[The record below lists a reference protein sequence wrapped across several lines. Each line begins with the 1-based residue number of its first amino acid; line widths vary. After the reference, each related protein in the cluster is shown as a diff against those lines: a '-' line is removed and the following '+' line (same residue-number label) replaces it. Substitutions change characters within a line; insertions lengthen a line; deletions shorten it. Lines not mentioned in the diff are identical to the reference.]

1 MPFETDLVFGQ
12 AKVANRKYEGT
23 ISQKGD
29 TVHVST
35 LGDPTVRTY
44 DKNTDLEVEDLDDDE
59 SAMVIDQ
66 GDYFAFRVNDVDKAQ
81 AQVNF
86 EDPAT
91 NRAGYKLQNKVD
103 LFLYGLLKAGVLAGN
118 RLGRVTVCNVE
129 PEKATVGQLSM
140 YHVAVLLREKLD
152 RADLPKI
159 GRYLALPPELLSPL
173 LLDKRFISADKLGAT
188 PNTPLLNGTVG
199 RMAGFD
205 LLESNNILKVGG
217 TGANKDDFEI
227 VAGISDAL
235 SFANQISEVE
245 TIRDPKRFADQVR
258 GLNIYGGK
266 VFRPEALASASVL
279 LADPV
284 APVTP

>member
-1 MPFETDLVFGQ
+1 M
-12 AKVANRKYEGT
+12 
-23 ISQKGD
+23 
-29 TVHVST
+29 HVST

-59 SAMVIDQ
+59 SAMMIDQ
-66 GDYFAFRVNDVDKAQ
+66 GDYFAFRVDDVDKAQ

-118 RLGRVTVCNVE
+118 RLGRVTIRNVE
-129 PEKATVGQLSM
+129 PDKATVGQLSM

-152 RADLPKI
+152 RADLQKV
-159 GRYLALPPELLSPL
+159 GRYLAIPPELLSPL
-173 LLDKRFISADKLGAT
+173 LLDQRFISADKLGSA

-217 TGANKDDFEI
+217 AGANKDDFEI

-245 TIRDPKRFADQVR
+245 TIRDPKRFADQIR

-266 VFRPEALASASVL
+266 VFCPEALASASVL